1 MEKLK
6 TIFQCEGFD
15 DYYKGVLDGNHY
27 AAAGKY
33 IDPDCIKD
41 INTPY
46 YNFLTA
52 FLKKRENESD
62 HVNKFSFIPPTEAKL
77 TTDDEKKLTDNDD
90 FKIVVKQNEESLFRL
105 TSDQF
110 GFSGNE
116 DIFQQP
122 YGYLKYPLARIN
134 YLSKNESIDERNRIL
149 NKLINYVKNT
159 RTLGSSFI
167 WPTPKKSEGTRK
179 STYNMNRGVGSY
191 LEDRVDL
198 TLLEI
203 KHALDGEYQEDLYSD
218 DILYTLYRENT
229 DGIRT
234 WLDHFETFEK
244 FIAYFMFDNFVE
256 NGMPIN
262 ILTGKALCEEEV
274 KTYKKRTCQIK
285 KLNLNELLDMIE
297 RLESLII
304 KRTCLMEEY
313 IQDYKEERSARY

>member
-33 IDPDCIKD
+33 IDPDCTKD

-62 HVNKFSFIPPTEAKL
+62 HVNKFSFIPPKEAKL
-77 TTDDEKKLTDNDD
+77 TTDDEKKLKDNDD

-122 YGYLKYPLARIN
+122 YGHLKYPLVRIN
-134 YLSKNESIDERNRIL
+134 YLSKNESIDERNRII
-149 NKLINYVKNT
+149 NKLINYVTNT
-159 RTLGSSFI
+159 RTLGGSFI
-167 WPTPKKSEGTRK
+167 WPTPKISEGTRK
-179 STYNMNRGVGSY
+179 SIYNMTRGVGSY

-203 KHALDGEYQEDLYSD
+203 KHALDGEYKEDLYSD
-218 DILYTLYRENT
+218 DILYTLYQNNK
-229 DGIRT
+229 DGIRI

-244 FIAYFMFDNFVE
+244 FIEYFMFENFIE

-262 ILTGKALCEEEV
+262 ILTGKALREEEV
-274 KTYKKRTCQIK
+274 AAYKNRTCQIK
-285 KLNLNELLDMIE
+285 NLNLNELLEMIE

-313 IQDYKEERSARY
+313 IQD

>member
-15 DYYKGVLDGNHY
+15 DYYKSVLNG
-27 AAAGKY
+27 GKY
-33 IDPDCIKD
+33 VDPDCIDD

-46 YNFLTA
+46 YNFLTE
-52 FLKKRENESD
+52 FLKKRESESCYK
-62 HVNKFSFIPPTEAKL
+62 NKFSFIPPRNAKL
-77 TTDDEKKLTDNDD
+77 TTDDEKKLKDNDEY
-90 FKIVVKQNEESLFRL
+90 KIVVKQDDEALFRL

-116 DIFQQP
+116 GIYQQT
-122 YGYLKYPLARIN
+122 YGHLKYPLARIN
-134 YLSKNESIDERNRIL
+134 SLSKNESIDERNRIL

-159 RTLGSSFI
+159 RTLGGSFI
-167 WPTPKKSEGTRK
+167 WPTPKRGEGARK
-179 STYNMNRGVGSY
+179 SIYNINRGVGSY

-203 KHALDGEYQEDLYSD
+203 KHALDGEYEEDLYSD

-256 NGMPIN
+256 NGIPIN

-274 KTYKKRTCQIK
+274 KTYKNRTCQIK

-313 IQDYKEERSARY
+313 IQDYENAQKK